1 MHVPVL
7 WFKMALRQLS
17 PAFMHLCIL
26 NVSTIW
32 FIHVLYIWGNCG
44 SKGTKFMYVLHV
56 ILSKLWKQG
65 YAVHVYIAYVL
76 VTSKFQND
84 YDLTSILLSKEWL
97 CIISD
102 IFLFIN
108 HKNLLNF
115 VHIKLSRLSSIK
127 KHCFRWLLWRITWPQ
142 RILWCQW
149 RYPVG
154 SPRSRTRGS
163 GPALLRRWILPHI
176 SRHRGALQPTLS
188 SLLKENNFKESN
200 FRTFT
205 RSQFTIFFPWVNNA
219 FVSICILFLFI

>member
-1 MHVPVL
+1 MDRLWINFMYLHIFSNCNLFPLGVSRIQGERLPFCDGRCIKMIFAKEMLVPVL
-7 WFKMALRQLS
+7 CFKMALRQLS

-115 VHIKLSRLSSIK
+115 VHIKLSRLSSINEALFSFTSMTYYLAPADPLMPVK
-127 KHCFRWLLWRITWPQ
+127 ISCRKPQ
-142 RILWCQW
+142 
-149 RYPVG
+149 
-154 SPRSRTRGS
+154 
-163 GPALLRRWILPHI
+163 
-176 SRHRGALQPTLS
+176 
-188 SLLKENNFKESN
+188 E
-200 FRTFT
+200 
-205 RSQFTIFFPWVNNA
+205 
-219 FVSICILFLFI
+219 